1 MEDFVPE
8 DSLDRS
14 FLEDAAPQKEEKT
27 GAPQPDSDSDGE
39 AGAGNP
45 MVAGF
50 QDDVDLEDRPPGGAL
65 PPSGPVPSKNISL
78 SSEEEAE
85 EVARPPRP
93 TALAPQQCPEP
104 ETKRFHAKASRP
116 QGGPAPPPWPDSQGP
131 RNLSDTG
138 RPAEGSQGQAR
149 ASSSESD
156 PEGPIAAQMLS
167 FVMDDPDFESG
178 ESDTQRRVA
187 EFPVREDPSDVTDE
201 DAGPAPPPPPPPPPI
216 PAFRVKSGAD
226 LFGLGPEEPGAK
238 ESSDEGKAGKA
249 PSKEKRKKKK
259 KSKEEE
265 DKAGKK
271 SRAKGKK
278 EEGREERRRKK
289 KERKAVDE
297 LEAFLGGGAPSS
309 RHPGGGDYEE
319 L

>member
-1 MEDFVPE
+1 
-8 DSLDRS
+8 
-14 FLEDAAPQKEEKT
+14 
-27 GAPQPDSDSDGE
+27 
-39 AGAGNP
+39 

-50 QDDVDLEDRPPGGAL
+50 QDDVDLEDRPPSGAPL
-65 PPSGPVPSKNISL
+65 PSGPVPSKNISL

-85 EVARPPRP
+85 EVVRPPRP
-93 TALAPQQCPEP
+93 TALAPQQCPKP
-104 ETKRFHAKASRP
+104 ETKRFHTKASQP
-116 QGGPAPPPWPDSQGP
+116 QGGPAPPRDAAPPWPDNQGP
-131 RNLSDTG
+131 KNRSDTG
-138 RPAEGSQGQAR
+138 RPAEGSQAKAR

-201 DAGPAPPPPPPPPPI
+201 DTGPAQPPPPPI

-249 PSKEKRKKKK
+249 PCKEKRRKKR
-259 KSKEEE
+259 SKEEE

-278 EEGREERRRKK
+278 EEGREERRRRK
-289 KERKAVDE
+289 KERKALDE

>member
-1 MEDFVPE
+1 
-8 DSLDRS
+8 
-14 FLEDAAPQKEEKT
+14 
-27 GAPQPDSDSDGE
+27 
-39 AGAGNP
+39 

-104 ETKRFHAKASRP
+104 ETKRFHTKASGP
-116 QGGPAPPPWPDSQGP
+116 QGGPAPPRDTAPRWPASQGP
-131 RNLSDTG
+131 KNLGDTG
-138 RPAEGSQGQAR
+138 RPAEGSQGRAR

-156 PEGPIAAQMLS
+156 PEGPIATQMLS

-201 DAGPAPPPPPPPPPI
+201 DAGPAQPPPPPPPPI
-216 PAFRVKSGAD
+216 PAFRVKSGTD

-249 PSKEKRKKKK
+249 PSKEKRRKKK

-271 SRAKGKK
+271 SSAK
-278 EEGREERRRKK
+278 GREERRRKK